1 MANPTL
7 AREDCAAIN
16 CTGLPYCISWH
27 MQQFSSVFVQL
38 FIGGQALG
46 IADLMRVIAALGT
59 HGKDRTSRPIYQTEN
74 GLHVYSL
81 YNNTTANEGGTGS
94 MAAEDSVLQRTPPT
108 GKRTIEFFQPVEAK
122 VWHWCGQSTGDG
134 RLARAAVE
142 SGSWRKPP
150 SRGLRKGYQ
159 WATTNTQLEESR
171 SSRLGTTIRRRGGQ
185 RFWISEP

>member
-7 AREDCAAIN
+7 AREDCAATN

-27 MQQFSSVFVQL
+27 MQQFSSAFVQR
-38 FIGGQALG
+38 FIGRQALG

-94 MAAEDSVLQRTPPT
+94 MAAEDSVLQRTPRR
-108 GKRTIEFFQPVEAK
+108 GNEQLNFFQPVG
-122 VWHWCGQSTGDG
+122 HNQHSIG
-134 RLARAAVE
+134 RIQKFQIRHDHSQAGRTTVL
-142 SGSWRKPP
+142 
-150 SRGLRKGYQ
+150 GLRTVTEPTRIG
-159 WATTNTQLEESR
+159 AAR
-171 SSRLGTTIRRRGGQ
+171 SG
-185 RFWISEP
+185 

>member
-38 FIGGQALG
+38 FVGRQALG
-46 IADLMRVIAALGT
+46 IADLMRVIGALGT

-94 MAAEDSVLQRTPPT
+94 MAAEDLVLQRTPPT
-108 GKRTIEFFQPVEAK
+108 GKRTIEFFPASGGEGV
-122 VWHWCGQSTGDG
+122 V
-134 RLARAAVE
+134 LVRAV
-142 SGSWRKPP
+142 
-150 SRGLRKGYQ
+150 
-159 WATTNTQLEESR
+159 N
-171 SSRLGTTIRRRGGQ
+171 RR
-185 RFWISEP
+185 